1 MGKIWK
7 VWEGNREKNKQISLK
22 WSKEALK
29 MAEG

>member
-7 VWEGNREKNKQISLK
+7 VWEGNRGKNKQIALK